1 MARKFIET
9 ELGIEIQCSC
19 CKEFYPADTE
29 FFYKQAGNIEVN
41 GGYILGV
48 RRAMKLTL
56 HKKPSGSGGK
66 KKCVK
71 MRLSSQQIV

>member
-29 FFYKQAGNIEVN
+29 FFYKQPGYQRSKW
-41 GGYILGV
+41 GYILGV

-56 HKKPSGSGGK
+56 HKKLSGSGGK
-66 KKCVK
+66 QKCVK
-71 MRLSSQQIV
+71 VRLSSQQIV